1 MSRIKV
7 LHLTKYHSPFNGG
20 IENFLRDILQCNAIK
35 KDCETRIIAHH
46 HQRGVPTSH
55 STVDG
60 VPVTRVKLWRQVL
73 YAPICLNLPAE
84 MNRILTDFKP
94 DVLHIHMP
102 NLSAFY
108 CLFSRD
114 ARRCRWILH
123 WHSDV
128 LGEAPNW
135 RVKLC
140 YPAYRIFE
148 KWLLSKANTIVC
160 TSPHYLDT
168 SQPLLK
174 FRHKC
179 VVVPLGISSEVNH
192 PSPSRQ
198 IGNSMQTS
206 DQSPAQP
213 NDQLNNSHQLNLLCV
228 GRLTY
233 YKGHA
238 VLLDAIAELTDVH
251 LDIVGEGEE
260 RAVLESQIAS
270 LGLSS
275 RVTLHGQVSDA
286 TLTAYMMNTDLLCL
300 PSVERTEAFG
310 LVILEAARCKKPALV
325 TDVNGSGMSWVV
337 RDGKTGWVVPA
348 GDVAAMTASLEEIQ
362 RNKPMIGDLGKA
374 AHERL
379 NTHFRAEA
387 VSDQIVTMY
396 RQAVSQIA

>member
-1 MSRIKV
+1 MSKIKV

-20 IENFLRDILQCNAIK
+20 IENFLRDILQCNTTKAE
-35 KDCETRIIAHH
+35 CEIRVIAHH
-46 HQRGVPTSH
+46 HQRRIPTSH
-55 STVDG
+55 DMVEG
-60 VPVTRVKLWRQVL
+60 VQVTRVRLWRQVL
-73 YAPICLNLPAE
+73 YAPICLHFPAE
-84 MNRILTDFKP
+84 IRRALTDFKP

-102 NLSAFY
+102 NLSAFI
-108 CLFSRD
+108 CLFSRE

-128 LGEAPNW
+128 LGEAPHW
-135 RVKLC
+135 RVKLL
-140 YPAYRIFE
+140 YPVYRRFE
-148 KWLLSKANTIVC
+148 KWLLSKAHTIVC

-179 VVVPLGISSEVNH
+179 VVIPLGISSEVNH
-192 PSPSRQ
+192 PRPSRQ
-198 IGNSMQTS
+198 IDNSTQTN
-206 DQSPAQP
+206 DQSPAQQNKTP
-213 NDQLNNSHQLNLLCV
+213 IGVHRLNLLCV

-238 VLLDAIAELTDVH
+238 VLLDAIAELTDIH

-260 RAVLESQIAS
+260 REILESKIAS

-275 RVTLHGQVSDA
+275 KVTLHGQVSDA
-286 TLTAYMMNTDLLCL
+286 TLTAHMMNTDLLCL

-325 TDVNGSGMSWVV
+325 TDVKGSGMSWVV
-337 RDGKTGWVVPA
+337 QDGKTGWVIPA
-348 GDVAAMTASLEEIQ
+348 GNVAAMTESLKEIQ
-362 RNKPMIGDLGKA
+362 RNKPMISVLGQA

-379 NTHFRAEA
+379 ITDFQAEA
-387 VSDQIVTMY
+387 VSNQIVAMY
-396 RQAVSQIA
+396 RHTVSQMA

>member
-128 LGEAPNW
+128 LGECPRLARETLAIP
-135 RVKLC
+135 
-140 YPAYRIFE
+140 PTAYLRNGCFP
-148 KWLLSKANTIVC
+148 KHTRLFARHRT
-160 TSPHYLDT
+160 TSTP
-168 SQPLLK
+168 
-174 FRHKC
+174 
-179 VVVPLGISSEVNH
+179 V
-192 PSPSRQ
+192 SPS
-198 IGNSMQTS
+198 
-206 DQSPAQP
+206 
-213 NDQLNNSHQLNLLCV
+213 
-228 GRLTY
+228 
-233 YKGHA
+233 
-238 VLLDAIAELTDVH
+238 
-251 LDIVGEGEE
+251 
-260 RAVLESQIAS
+260 
-270 LGLSS
+270 
-275 RVTLHGQVSDA
+275 
-286 TLTAYMMNTDLLCL
+286 
-300 PSVERTEAFG
+300 
-310 LVILEAARCKKPALV
+310 
-325 TDVNGSGMSWVV
+325 
-337 RDGKTGWVVPA
+337 
-348 GDVAAMTASLEEIQ
+348 
-362 RNKPMIGDLGKA
+362 
-374 AHERL
+374 
-379 NTHFRAEA
+379 
-387 VSDQIVTMY
+387 
-396 RQAVSQIA
+396 